1 VGYMWGLL
9 DDLLKIVSEDIR
21 TSQPRTSSK
30 DILDVFPKKEREK
43 VKKKLNRDT
52 KKLIKEVKQLSPL
65 VGDVLEAG
73 YLLSETIDNNSRA
86 YDDRRSLHD
95 MEYSVKKFYRV
106 DHLYVNRW
114 LGLDYSHHGLYLGRG
129 NVIHYSQ
136 FEVRIDSL
144 EDFAQGGKI
153 HLMDSDLIY
162 TIETVIR
169 RAKSK
174 LGEEEYDLLFNN
186 CEHFVNWCRNG
197 ERRR

>member
-1 VGYMWGLL
+1 MWGLL

-21 TSQPRTSSK
+21 TTQPGTSTSK
-30 DILDVFPKKEREK
+30 DILERLPKKEREK
-43 VKKKLNRDT
+43 VKKEAKRDT
-52 KKLIKEVKQLSPL
+52 KKLIKEAKQLSPL
-65 VGDVLEAG
+65 VGDVMEAG
-73 YLLSETIDNNSRA
+73 YLLSETIDNHSRA
-86 YDDRRSLHD
+86 SKDRLSLRD
-95 MEYSVKKFYRV
+95 LEYSAKKFYRG

-114 LGLDYSHHGLYLGRG
+114 LGLDYSHHGLYIGRG
-129 NVIHYSQ
+129 DVIHYSQ
-136 FEVRIDSL
+136 FKVRIDSL
-144 EDFAQGGKI
+144 EDFAQGGNI

-162 TIETVIR
+162 TIDTVIR

>member
-1 VGYMWGLL
+1 MWGLL

>member
-1 VGYMWGLL
+1 MWGLL
-9 DDLLKIVSEDIR
+9 DDFLKITSKDIR
-21 TSQPRTSSK
+21 TSQPGTPSTR
-30 DILDVFPKKEREK
+30 DIPDWMPKKEREQE
-43 VKKKLNRDT
+43 KKEIKRDT
-52 KKLIKEVKQLSPL
+52 KKLIKQAKQLSPL
-65 VGDVLEAG
+65 VGDVLEAR
-73 YLLSETIDNNSRA
+73 YLLSETIDNHSRA
-86 YDDRRSLHD
+86 FEDRRSIHD
-95 MEYSVKKFYRV
+95 LENSTKKFYRG

-153 HLMDSDLIY
+153 HVMDSDLIY

>member
-1 VGYMWGLL
+1 MWGLL

-21 TSQPRTSSK
+21 TSQPGTSSK
-30 DILDVFPKKEREK
+30 DILDGLPKKEREK
-43 VKKKLNRDT
+43 VKTEIKRDT
-52 KKLIKEVKQLSPL
+52 KKLIKEAKQLSPL
-65 VGDVLEAG
+65 VGEVMEAG
-73 YLLSETIDNNSRA
+73 YLLSETIDNHSRA
-86 YDDRRSLHD
+86 SKDRLSLPD
-95 MEYSVKKFYRV
+95 LEYPVKKFSRG

-144 EDFAQGGKI
+144 EDFAQGGNV